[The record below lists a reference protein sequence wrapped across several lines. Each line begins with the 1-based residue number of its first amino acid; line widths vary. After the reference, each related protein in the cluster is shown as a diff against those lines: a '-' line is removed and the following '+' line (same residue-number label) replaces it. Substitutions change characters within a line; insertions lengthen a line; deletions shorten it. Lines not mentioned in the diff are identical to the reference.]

1 MDSGVNYGWILLWML
16 TWILLRSGVGYGMDS
31 GVDSGMDLGVTSFAL
46 ACVGLVIS
54 VWFEIY

>member
-1 MDSGVNYGWILLWML
+1 MGSEVNSGVD
-16 TWILLRSGVGYGMDS
+16 YGMDS